1 MISSELPDG
10 VTAATPCYALVFRD
24 ASAADEA
31 STWFFEISPVDGHFD
46 TIASGSADTKPEAE
60 KLCRARVAELGLSS
74 VSFRTRSRK
83 GKGS

>member
-46 TIASGSADTKPEAE
+46 TIASGSAASKSEA
-60 KLCRARVAELGLSS
+60 KALCRARVGELGLTR
-74 VSFRTRSRK
+74 VTFRSRSK
-83 GKGS
+83 